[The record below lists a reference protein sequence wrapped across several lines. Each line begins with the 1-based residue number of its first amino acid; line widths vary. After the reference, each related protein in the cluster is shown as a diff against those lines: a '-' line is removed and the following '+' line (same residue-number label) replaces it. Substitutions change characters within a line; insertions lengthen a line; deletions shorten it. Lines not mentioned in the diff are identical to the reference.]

1 MSLVQWNRVGG
12 SQSVDRPVERFLNQ
26 FIAFRGDIDVD
37 DRGWTPAV
45 DVYETADHEIVVSA
59 ELPGVDRKDLE
70 VTLEE
75 GLLTIAGERKIES
88 AGDGRWYRTERSFGT
103 FRRSFTVPRTVDTT
117 AVRAEHKDG
126 TLNVKL
132 PLKDDAK
139 PHRIT
144 VKAA

>member
-12 SQSVDRPVERFLNQ
+12 LQSFDRPMERFLNELLT
-26 FIAFRGDIDVD
+26 FRGDIGVADGD
-37 DRGWTPAV
+37 WTPAV
-45 DVYETADHEIVVSA
+45 DVYETADHELVVSA
-59 ELPGVDRKDLE
+59 ELPGVDPKDVE

-126 TLNVKL
+126 TLNVRL

>member
-12 SQSVDRPVERFLNQ
+12 SQSFDRPMERFLNQ
-26 FIAFRGDIDVD
+26 LITFRGDVEVD
-37 DRGWTPAV
+37 DRDWTPAV
-45 DVYETADHEIVVSA
+45 DVYETADHELVVSA
-59 ELPGVDRKDLE
+59 ELPGVDRKDVE

-88 AGDGRWYRTERSFGT
+88 AGDGRRYRTERSFGT
-103 FRRSFTVPRTVDTT
+103 FRRSFTVPRTVDIA